1 MTLWIIFAGLSALAL
16 TALLW
21 PLWRRD
27 RIAASRSAYDASVYR
42 DQLNEIEA
50 DFERGIIG
58 EREAESAKLEVSRRL
73 LASADKSA
81 GDVETTSQVV
91 PKPGIA
97 ITAGLVLVPA
107 VSLGLYLVF
116 GSPLL
121 PGQPH
126 ADRAAAPSEQN
137 SIQALVAK
145 VEQRLRANP
154 GDGRGWD
161 VIAPVYMKSR
171 RYQDAAEAYKNATRI
186 LGVSAARLSG
196 YAEASILANNGIVSE
211 TANKAYEK
219 ALTLDP
225 RLLKARFWLAMA
237 KEQDGRFD
245 EAAVAWREMLKH
257 GSADARWRP
266 VVTER
271 LRVAEAKV
279 RGEDATAPVS
289 PATKPTSPDTNQTAE
304 KNEDAAPGPTQEQV
318 AAASQMS
325 AGDRS
330 AMINQMV
337 DGLAARLKDD
347 GNDLKGWLRLVRAYT
362 VLGKRDA
369 AETALTEARR
379 NFAEN
384 ETALTELKALADS
397 LGL

>member
-42 DQLNEIEA
+42 DQLDEIEA
-50 DFERGIIG
+50 DFERGLIG
-58 EREAESAKLEVSRRL
+58 EREADSAKLEVSRRL
-73 LASADKSA
+73 LAAADKA
-81 GDVETTSQVV
+81 TGDVETTSEAV
-91 PKPGIA
+91 PKPSLGV
-97 ITAGLVLVPA
+97 TAGLLLVPA
-107 VSLGLYLVF
+107 VSLGLYLIF

-126 ADRAAAPSEQN
+126 ADRVAAPSEQN

-145 VEQRLRANP
+145 VEERLRANP

-171 RYQDAAEAYKNATRI
+171 RYRDAAEAYKNATRI
-186 LGVSAARLSG
+186 LGVSASRLSG

-211 TANKAYEK
+211 TASKAYEK

-237 KEQDGRFD
+237 KEQDGRFG
-245 EAAVAWREMLKH
+245 EAAAAWREMLKH
-257 GSADARWRP
+257 GSENARWRP
-266 VVTER
+266 VVKER
-271 LRVAEAKV
+271 LRVAEAKI
-279 RGEDATAPVS
+279 RGEDAKPPKAPD
-289 PATKPTSPDTNQTAE
+289 ANQSAE

-325 AGDRS
+325 AGDRA

-347 GNDLKGWLRLVRAYT
+347 GKDLKGWLRLVRAYT

-369 AETALTEARR
+369 AETALADARR
-379 NFAEN
+379 NFAGN

>member
-16 TALLW
+16 SALLW

-73 LASADKSA
+73 LAAADKAA

-91 PKPGIA
+91 PKPSLA
-97 ITAGLVLVPA
+97 VTAGLVLVPA
-107 VSLGLYLVF
+107 VSLGLYLMF

-126 ADRAAAPSEQN
+126 ADRVAAPSEQN

-145 VEQRLRANP
+145 VEERLRANP

-237 KEQDGRFD
+237 KEQDGRFG
-245 EAAVAWREMLKH
+245 EAAAAWREMLKH
-257 GSADARWRP
+257 GSENARWRP
-266 VVTER
+266 VVKER
-271 LRVAEAKV
+271 LRVAEAKIS
-279 RGEDATAPVS
+279 GEDAKP
-289 PATKPTSPDTNQTAE
+289 PTSPDTNQTAE

-369 AETALTEARR
+369 AETALTDARR
-379 NFAEN
+379 NFAGN

>member
-16 TALLW
+16 SALLW

-42 DQLNEIEA
+42 DQLDEIEA

-73 LASADKSA
+73 LAAADKVD
-81 GDVETTSQVV
+81 GDVETTSELV
-91 PKPGIA
+91 PKPGLA

-126 ADRAAAPSEQN
+126 ADRVAAPSEQN

-145 VEQRLRANP
+145 VEERLRANP

-186 LGVSAARLSG
+186 LGVSASRLSG

-211 TANKAYEK
+211 TANRAYEK

-237 KEQDGRFD
+237 KEQDGRFG
-245 EAAVAWREMLKH
+245 EAATAWREMLKH
-257 GSADARWRP
+257 GSEDARWRP
-266 VVTER
+266 VVIER

-279 RGEDATAPVS
+279 RGEDTTPS
-289 PATKPTSPDTNQTAE
+289 KSPDPNQTAE
-304 KNEDAAPGPTQEQV
+304 KKEDVAPGPTQDQV

-379 NFAEN
+379 NFAGN